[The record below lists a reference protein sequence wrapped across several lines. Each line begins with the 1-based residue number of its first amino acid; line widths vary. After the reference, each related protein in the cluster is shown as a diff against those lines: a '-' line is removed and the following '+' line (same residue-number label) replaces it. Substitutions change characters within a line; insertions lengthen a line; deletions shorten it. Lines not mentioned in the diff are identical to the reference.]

1 MQEELKGQLAEAS
14 GFGELPQLFAE
25 AYQIQSGGSLKG
37 AEARAALMKAMEDG
51 LVKADILPIVT
62 KLMNELS
69 KGGIEKARTSSVAEQ
84 ERSKNMQTRMLESFS
99 KAGGE
104 TGFARLWRTATDAM
118 REMDRVMPNIG
129 QIFDKGTYFFRQLI
143 LLPQSIGRMFD
154 GRDSNFQKWLFG
166 QGETG
171 ETIMQMMFNIRD
183 ILKEVGELG
192 GKSYE
197 GWKMLFDL
205 FKDSG
210 ALQTVLNTLKEIQT
224 SLLLTL
230 QSMNKLTSGDFS
242 GAGEAL
248 KQALSI
254 GLRNS
259 PAGILGR
266 TLGYDPLANTA
277 EVGLT
282 PFDQEQKKRNALN
295 NPSSGMY
302 GIGWTPEM
310 YDENARN
317 MAQDMARE
325 AMLESNM
332 SGGNQSPA
340 GVIKVEVKLDANIT
354 AEKSEDVANTFV
366 KMLDDKLQQTLTS
379 YGYSGAQ

>member
-1 MQEELKGQLAEAS
+1 MEEVRRQMAES
-14 GFGELPQLFAE
+14 MPGTMDVFAE
-25 AYQIQSGGSLKG
+25 SYAEMTGS
-37 AEARAALMKAMEDG
+37 G
-51 LVKADILPIVT
+51 LVGQEALAKFYEDISKGNIESAKILPIVARI
-62 KLMNELS
+62 LS
-69 KGGIEKARTSSVAEQ
+69 ERAAPKIDIMKKSSIAEQ
-84 ERSKNMQTRMLESFS
+84 ARSQNMQTQMLESFS

-259 PAGILGR
+259 PAGMLGR
-266 TLGYDPLANTA
+266 GLGYDPLATTA
-277 EVGLT
+277 KQGLE
-282 PFDQEQKKRNALN
+282 PFDQEQVKRSALN
-295 NPSSGMY
+295 NPSSVRY
-302 GIGWTPEM
+302 GWTPEM
-310 YDENARN
+310 YDENAKN
-317 MAQDMARE
+317 MAQ
-325 AMLESNM
+325 ESMMQRNM
-332 SGGNQSPA
+332 DAYGTRLP
-340 GVIKVEVKLDANIT
+340 GVMKVEVKLDANIT

>member
-1 MQEELKGQLAEAS
+1 MEEVRRQMAES
-14 GFGELPQLFAE
+14 MPGTMDVFAE
-25 AYQIQSGGSLKG
+25 SYAEMTGS
-37 AEARAALMKAMEDG
+37 G
-51 LVKADILPIVT
+51 LVGQEALAKFYEDIEKGNIESAKILPIVARI
-62 KLMNELS
+62 LS
-69 KGGIEKARTSSVAEQ
+69 ERAAPKIDIMKKSSIAEQ
-84 ERSKNMQTRMLESFS
+84 ARSQNMQTQMLESFS

-171 ETIMQMMFNIRD
+171 ETIMQMMFNARD
-183 ILKEVGELG
+183 ILKEIGELG

-210 ALQTVLNTLKEIQT
+210 ALQTVLDMLKTIQE
-224 SLLLTL
+224 SLLETL
-230 QSMNKLTSGDFS
+230 RAVNKLASGDLS
-242 GAGEAL
+242 GAGEIL
-248 KQALSI
+248 KGILK
-254 GLRNS
+254 NNT
-259 PAGILGR
+259 PAGIVGKGLNHLIPFPTPDTQESLSDYHTKRFTAINTPGS
-266 TLGYDPLANTA
+266 GY
-277 EVGLT
+277 
-282 PFDQEQKKRNALN
+282 
-295 NPSSGMY
+295 Y
-302 GIGWTPEM
+302 GWTPEM

-325 AMLESNM
+325 AMLEYNT
-332 SGGNQSPA
+332 GGRNQEPV
-340 GVIKVEVKLDANIT
+340 GVMKVEVKLDANIT

>member
-1 MQEELKGQLAEAS
+1 MPGTMDV
-14 GFGELPQLFAE
+14 FAE
-25 AYQIQSGGSLKG
+25 SYAEMTGS
-37 AEARAALMKAMEDG
+37 G
-51 LVKADILPIVT
+51 LVGQEALAKFYEDIGKGNIESAKILPIVARI
-62 KLMNELS
+62 LS
-69 KGGIEKARTSSVAEQ
+69 ERAAPKIDIMKKSSIAEQ
-84 ERSKNMQTRMLESFS
+84 ARSQNMQTQMLESFS

-118 REMDRVMPNIG
+118 REMDRIMPNLG
-129 QIFDKGTYFFRQLI
+129 EMFDKGTYFFRQLI

-183 ILKEVGELG
+183 ILKEVGKLG
-192 GKSYE
+192 SKSYE

-224 SLLLTL
+224 ALLLTL
-230 QSMNKLTSGDFS
+230 QSMNKLASGDFS
-242 GAGEAL
+242 GAGEGL
-248 KQALSI
+248 KQALAI
-254 GLRNS
+254 GIRNS
-259 PAGILGR
+259 PVGMLGR
-266 TLGYDPLANTA
+266 GLGYDPLANTA
-277 EVGLT
+277 NAGLR
-282 PFDQEQKKRNALN
+282 PFEQEQKKRNALN

-310 YDENARN
+310 YDENAKN
-317 MAQDMARE
+317 MAQ
-325 AMLESNM
+325 ESMMQRNM
-332 SGGNQSPA
+332 DAYGTRLP
-340 GVIKVEVKLDANIT
+340 GVMKVEVKLDANIT
-354 AEKSEDVANTFV
+354 AEKTEDVANSFV

>member
-1 MQEELKGQLAEAS
+1 MDV
-14 GFGELPQLFAE
+14 FAE
-25 AYQIQSGGSLKG
+25 SYAEMTGS
-37 AEARAALMKAMEDG
+37 G
-51 LVKADILPIVT
+51 LVGQEALAKFYEDIEKGNIESAKILPIVARI
-62 KLMNELS
+62 LS
-69 KGGIEKARTSSVAEQ
+69 ERAAPKIDIMKKSSIAEQ
-84 ERSKNMQTRMLESFS
+84 ARSQNMQTQMLENFS

-210 ALQTVLNTLKEIQT
+210 ALQTVLDILKTIQESLLETLKAI
-224 SLLLTL
+224 
-230 QSMNKLTSGDFS
+230 NKLGRGDFS
-242 GAGEAL
+242 GAGDIL
-248 KQALSI
+248 KQALI
-254 GLRNS
+254 NFS
-259 PAGILGR
+259 PAGIVGKGLNKIIPYP
-266 TLGYDPLANTA
+266 TSETQDPLSHYQAKRYTDINTPA
-277 EVGLT
+277 
-282 PFDQEQKKRNALN
+282 
-295 NPSSGMY
+295 SGY
-302 GIGWTPEM
+302 YGWTPEM

-332 SGGNQSPA
+332 SGGNQEPA
-340 GVIKVEVKLDANIT
+340 GVMKVEVKLDANIT

>member
-1 MQEELKGQLAEAS
+1 MAES
-14 GFGELPQLFAE
+14 MPGTMDVFAE
-25 AYQIQSGGSLKG
+25 SYAEMTGSGLAGQEALAKFYEDISKG
-37 AEARAALMKAMEDG
+37 KIESAK
-51 LVKADILPIVT
+51 ILPIVARI
-62 KLMNELS
+62 LS
-69 KGGIEKARTSSVAEQ
+69 ERAAPKIDIMKKSSIAEQ
-84 ERSKNMQTRMLESFS
+84 ARSENMQTQMLESFS
-99 KAGGE
+99 KSGGE

-183 ILKEVGELG
+183 ILKEIGGLG

-210 ALQTVLNTLKEIQT
+210 ALQTVLNTLKELQT

-230 QSMNKLTSGDFS
+230 QSMNKLASGDFS
-242 GAGEAL
+242 GAGEGL
-248 KQALSI
+248 KQALAI
-254 GLRNS
+254 GIRNS

-266 TLGYDPLANTA
+266 SLGYDPLANTA
-277 EVGLT
+277 NAGLR
-282 PFDQEQKKRNALN
+282 PFEQEQKKRNALN
-295 NPSSGMY
+295 NPSSVRY
-302 GIGWTPEM
+302 GWTPEM
-310 YDENARN
+310 YDENAKN
-317 MAQDMARE
+317 MAQ
-325 AMLESNM
+325 ESMMQRNM
-332 SGGNQSPA
+332 DAYGTRLP
-340 GVIKVEVKLDANIT
+340 GVMKVEVKLDANIT